1 MQSEDLVRFVL
12 GGCSWGKFFV
22 GLGGADLVQ
31 SAASRLIGVWKI
43 YPPSSVACGAT
54 FPLEGEGYCASAFCD
69 IMKFD
74 MPNIKV

>member
-1 MQSEDLVRFVL
+1 M
-12 GGCSWGKFFV
+12 
-22 GLGGADLVQ
+22 VQ

-69 IMKFD
+69 IMNFD